1 MKTFFVL
8 FILFVAYILQTS
20 FPHQLQLGGVVPNLL
35 LSYCLVLLYLY
46 DLKNSWMYILL
57 CIILLE
63 TSTAYFFGFISL
75 LIILTLG
82 LVWYLKNK
90 FPDNWIWLL
99 IFLALLFFELL
110 VTIFGGIYEKYYLQ
124 DMIKY
129 FFFFGLPG
137 ILINFIIVFLSAI
150 LIQYFF
156 ISSRPT
162 IRVENDIQKK

>member
-1 MKTFFVL
+1 MKNFFLLFTL
-8 FILFVAYILQTS
+8 FIVYLLQTS

-35 LSYCLVLLYLY
+35 LSYCVVLLYLY
-46 DLKNSWMYILL
+46 DLKNSLTYILI
-57 CIILLE
+57 CIVLLE

-75 LIILTLG
+75 LTILTLG

-110 VTIFGGIYEKYYLQ
+110 ITVFGGINEKYTFR
-124 DMIKY
+124 DMINY
-129 FFFFGLPG
+129 FFLFGLPG